1 LDKLATNPAI
11 IGRAGVLKM
20 MAIQDPAGGR
30 VRLAQLEASD
40 REPLRRL
47 FYRLSP
53 ETLYRRF
60 MSPIARP
67 EQVRPDRL
75 LDVDHRNREAIVA
88 VDDGEIVGVARY
100 FRQPGSN
107 EAELAVVVADAWQRQ
122 GLATRMLAAL
132 AEQASAARI
141 ERFTLIMQ
149 ADNRPILQLVR
160 RVDPSARLALSYGVY
175 ETTVPV
181 AAFKTVP
188 TEPSAGA
195 AADREEALSHCH
207 KPADLARAV
216 SLCAAGLIAIFS

>member
-1 LDKLATNPAI
+1 MVMI
-11 IGRAGVLKM
+11 QEAG
-20 MAIQDPAGGR
+20 GGR
-30 VRLAQLEASD
+30 VGLAQLEPSD

-60 MSPIARP
+60 LSPIARP

-75 LDVDHRNREAIVA
+75 LDLDHRDREAIVA

-100 FRQPGSN
+100 VRTPGSD
-107 EAELAVVVADAWQRQ
+107 EAEMAVVVADAWQRQ

-132 AEQASAARI
+132 AEQASAVGI
-141 ERFTLIMQ
+141 EQFTMMMQ
-149 ADNRPILQLVR
+149 ADNWPILRLVR

-181 AAFKTVP
+181 AAWQTIA
-188 TEPSAGA
+188 TEPAASAA
-195 AADREEALSHCH
+195 VAL
-207 KPADLARAV
+207 
-216 SLCAAGLIAIFS
+216 

>member
-1 LDKLATNPAI
+1 M
-11 IGRAGVLKM
+11 V
-20 MAIQDPAGGR
+20 AIQDKRGGR
-30 VRLAQLEASD
+30 LKLAQLEPSD

-67 EQVRPDRL
+67 DQVRPDRL
-75 LDVDHRNREAIVA
+75 LDVDHRDREAIVA

-107 EAELAVVVADAWQRQ
+107 AAELAIVVADAWQGK

-132 AEQASAARI
+132 AGQASAAGI
-141 ERFTLIMQ
+141 ERFTLITQ
-149 ADNRPILQLVR
+149 ADNSPALRLLR
-160 RVDPSARLALSYGVY
+160 RVDPSVRLALSYGVY

-181 AAFKTVP
+181 AAFRT
-188 TEPSAGA
+188 
-195 AADREEALSHCH
+195 
-207 KPADLARAV
+207 RAV
-216 SLCAAGLIAIFS
+216 GERSR